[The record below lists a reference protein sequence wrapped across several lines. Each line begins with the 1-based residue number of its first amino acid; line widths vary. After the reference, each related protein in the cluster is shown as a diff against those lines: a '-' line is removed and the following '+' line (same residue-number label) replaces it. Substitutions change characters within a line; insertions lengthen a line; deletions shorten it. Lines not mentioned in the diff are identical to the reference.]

1 MKNLIFALLIGLA
14 SSLTG
19 LKGQTEEIVS
29 PDSEYRA
36 VPFPQLQYGSFHIE
50 PVSIIGKIAT
60 FEVINNSSQNPNEF
74 NGTKLDFPMFMVNL
88 DQKKCIFPKAVGAT
102 MYGRQNSIY
111 NKNVFYSMSK
121 NGQKIYKTIIVDTTG
136 IETETIYNN
145 NGDGLIGAFC
155 EGLGDE
161 IVIGEQRKQ
170 IKVLNQDLSVK
181 KVITTNAEM
190 VSMTKWNNLIVMGG
204 KLFGVIQSVNTETGE
219 IINMSTKTI
228 ETHDPAF
235 VQTINGNVYAEVKK
249 GIYKFNGNKDWD
261 TIVLSS
267 TQMTLKKDEI
277 LGEWTFLDQN
287 GTKFIL
293 RNDSVIKIPDNPLMN
308 TIWVDSYIQTYRSKY
323 GNTFNHAVWGFI
335 PYNGKVYCT
344 GQGFIGTIEKVPTQ
358 TSGFKKSNL
367 ALISIYPNPA
377 TETITITNL
386 TKETLV
392 TVINSLGQPVLLVT
406 TTESID
412 ISSLNSGNL
421 YFMKINGFNPIKF
434 YKK

>member
-1 MKNLIFALLIGLA
+1 MIGLA

-19 LKGQTEEIVS
+19 LKGQTEEIVP

-36 VPFPQLQYGSFHIE
+36 VPFPQLQYGNFHIE
-50 PVSIIGKIAT
+50 PVSLIGHIATVEVMSTGKEINGKI
-60 FEVINNSSQNPNEF
+60 
-74 NGTKLDFPMFMVNL
+74 LDFPLFGINL
-88 DQKKCIFPKAVGAT
+88 KTKEFIFPNKTGEIA
-102 MYGRQNSIY
+102 YGRKSSIY

-170 IKVLNQDLSVK
+170 IKVLNQDLSTK
-181 KVITTNAEM
+181 KVIPTNIDISSL
-190 VSMTKWNNLIVMGG
+190 VKCKNLIVVGG
-204 KLFGVIQSVNTETGE
+204 YFFGVIQSVNTETGE
-219 IINMSTKTI
+219 TINMSTKTI
-228 ETHDPAF
+228 ATEGSAF
-235 VQTINGNVYAEVKK
+235 VNNIKGDIYAEVKG
-249 GIYKFNGNKDWD
+249 GIYKFNGIDWD
-261 TIVLSS
+261 TIVLLTTSK
-267 TQMTLKKDEI
+267 TLRLDEI

-293 RNDSVIKIPDNPLMN
+293 RNDSVIKIPVNPFMN
-308 TIWVDSYIQTYRSKY
+308 TIWVDSYYKTYKDRY
-323 GNTFNHAVWGFI
+323 GDNFNNAVWGFI

-367 ALISIYPNPA
+367 PTVSIYPNPA

-386 TKETLV
+386 TKETPV
-392 TVINSLGQPVLLVT
+392 TVTNSLGQPVLLVT

-421 YFMKINGFNPIKF
+421 YFMKINGFNPVKF